1 MSAAALAVS
10 MLVLEGCF
18 YGGPGGY
25 YPGPAYGPAYG
36 YAEPRAPLV
45 VYGDYD
51 EHHAWHDRDWWVN
64 SRPQWVHEHHPE
76 WIASREHPEH
86 VVR

>member
-1 MSAAALAVS
+1 MNIKKAILGMGAAGLAVS
-10 MLVLEGCF
+10 MLVLQGCF

-25 YPGPAYGPAYG
+25 YPSYGPAYGPAYG

-51 EHHAWHDRDWWVN
+51 ERHA
-64 SRPQWVHEHHPE
+64 
-76 WIASREHPEH
+76 
-86 VVR
+86 